1 VKLCVQAAL
10 IFDNDDDD
18 EDDYEKPGAAGAAA
32 AADAADDGDAA
43 DDDDNSNKSQV
54 GLFNYQMSATF
65 MCMTELYST
74 QHTIY
79 NHH

>member
-1 VKLCVQAAL
+1 MNVTV
-10 IFDNDDDD
+10 
-18 EDDYEKPGAAGAAA
+18 PTAAA
-32 AADAADDGDAA
+32 AAAA